1 MSELR
6 TVTLEVSDNV
16 AVITLNRP
24 ETLNAFD
31 ARMMW
36 DLVAAFDRTDE
47 DDAVKAV
54 ILTGSGE
61 RAFCSGADLS
71 TGANAFDYDN
81 RDPADVAPSSAKGEN
96 RDGGGVVSLR
106 IYDSLKPVIVAV
118 NGAAVGVGATMIL
131 PADFRLASE
140 KARFAFVFNRRG
152 IAPESASSWFLPRL
166 VGMPT
171 ALRWCYSGAFVP
183 AAEALERGLV
193 QSVHPQADLLPAAK
207 ALAHEFIDNSAPVSL
222 ALTRQMMWRMW
233 GAADPMDAHRADSR
247 AVYRRGAQ
255 ADAAEGVTAFLEK
268 RPPAFTDTVSHDL
281 PDVWAGWTPPEFDI

>member
-6 TVTLEVSDNV
+6 TVTLEVSDHV

-24 ETLNAFD
+24 ERLNAFD

-36 DLVAAFDRTDE
+36 DLVAAFDRTDQ
-47 DDAVKAV
+47 DDEVKAV

-71 TGANAFDYDN
+71 TGASAFDYDN
-81 RDPADVAPSSAKGEN
+81 RDAADVAPSSAKGEN
-96 RDGGGVVSLR
+96 RDGGGIVSLR

-140 KARFAFVFNRRG
+140 HARFGFVFNRRG

-183 AAEALERGLV
+183 AAEALARGLV
-193 QSVHPQADLLPAAK
+193 QSVHPQVELLAAAK

-233 GAADPMDAHRADSR
+233 GAAEPMDAHRADSR
-247 AVYRRGAQ
+247 AVYRRGGQ

-281 PDVWAGWTPPEFDI
+281 PDIWAGRTPPEFDI